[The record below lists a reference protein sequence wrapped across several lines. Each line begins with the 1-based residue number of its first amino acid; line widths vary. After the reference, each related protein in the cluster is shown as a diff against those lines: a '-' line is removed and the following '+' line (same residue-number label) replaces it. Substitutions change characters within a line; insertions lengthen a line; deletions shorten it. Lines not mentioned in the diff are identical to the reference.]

1 MTEDRRGDYLRH
13 MSEAAKQIATY
24 LTDVNRDAFLA
35 DKRTQ
40 QAVIM
45 NLIIVGEA
53 ATRLMDDYPEFTERH
68 SGIPWRSMRGMRN
81 RMAHGY
87 FDVDLD
93 LVWETT
99 RTALPQLSK
108 QLADLI

>member
-1 MTEDRRGDYLRH
+1 MTDDRCGDYLRH
-13 MSEAAKQIATY
+13 MREATEQVASY
-24 LTDVNRDAFLA
+24 LANMDRDAFFA

-45 NLIIVGEA
+45 NLIIIGEA
-53 ATRLMDDYPEFTERH
+53 ATRLMDDFPEYTDRH
-68 SGIPWRSMRGMRN
+68 SGIPWRAMRGMRN

-87 FDVDLD
+87 FDIDLD

-99 RTALPQLSK
+99 RTALPQLFA
-108 QLADLI
+108 QLSGLF